1 MKVGIIG
8 CGNMGSAIAKAIA
21 TDKQINIYISS
32 HNSGKRAAFAEKIGA
47 KFLSNEGIAKTC
59 DFIFLGVKPGAA
71 APLLGELKAELAG
84 NAGGVLVS
92 MVSGVGLGELE
103 EMAGKG
109 RAIVRIMPN
118 TPAAVGRGMIQWCAN
133 AAATEENIRDLL
145 ALLAPAGRLDEID
158 ERLMNAAAAVSGC
171 GPAFAYLFAE
181 ALADGGVQCGLSREK
196 AMLYAAEMLSGA
208 AEMLLRSGKHPGQL
222 KDEVCSPGGTT
233 IVGVHALEEGGF
245 RAAAQNA
252 VISAFRKSQGE

>member
-32 HNSGKRAAFAEKIGA
+32 HNSGKRAAFAEEIGA
-47 KFLSNEGIAKTC
+47 KFLSNEGIVKTC
-59 DFIFLGVKPGAA
+59 DFIFLGVKPGAT
-71 APLLGELKAELAG
+71 APLLGELEA
-84 NAGGVLVS
+84 
-92 MVSGVGLGELE
+92 
-103 EMAGKG
+103 MAGKG

-118 TPAAVGRGMIQWCAN
+118 TPAAVRHGMIQWCAN